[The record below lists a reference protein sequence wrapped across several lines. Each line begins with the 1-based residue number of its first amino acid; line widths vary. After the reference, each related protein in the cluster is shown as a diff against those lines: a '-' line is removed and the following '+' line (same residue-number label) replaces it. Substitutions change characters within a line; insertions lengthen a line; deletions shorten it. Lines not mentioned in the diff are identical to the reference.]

1 MSTDELDPRNL
12 SSAEA
17 LLSARPSGIEQ
28 RPAAPPRGP
37 KRKLSP
43 TIALGSVVAAG
54 ALFAGGLL
62 VGNHL
67 SDSSATSRF
76 PNAPA
81 GFATARA
88 GGASP
93 GGFTSGTISAIDG
106 TTLTVTATDG
116 TAVKVATSSTTTVTR
131 SAASDVASLALGEQV
146 TVIGATANGTVTA
159 QAITEG
165 TGGLGFGGDAGGPGG
180 QPSPGATA
188 GG

>member
-1 MSTDELDPRNL
+1 MSTDNLDPRNV

-17 LLSARPSGIEQ
+17 LLSTRPSGIEQ
-28 RPAAPPRGP
+28 RPVAPPSGP
-37 KRKLSP
+37 KRKFSP

-76 PNAPA
+76 PGAPG
-81 GFATARA
+81 GFATTRA
-88 GGASP
+88 GVAGP
-93 GGFTSGTISAIDG
+93 GGLTSGTISAIDG
-106 TTLTVTATDG
+106 STLTVTATDG

-131 SAASDVASLALGEQV
+131 SAASDVAGLALGEQV
-146 TVIGATANGTVTA
+146 TVIGPTANGAVTA
-159 QAITEG
+159 QTISEG
-165 TGGLGFGGDAGGPGG
+165 TGGMGFGGGAGGPDG
-180 QPSPGATA
+180 QPTAGATA